1 MISTRLLQVVDSL
14 FIFQATATIDE
25 DTMMEA
31 KKVEKRMMFIP
42 VAFILLRI
50 WGTVRYFAYV
60 SPLSVR
66 TEVLTNIPLYALQ
79 VQCLEFDILQASSTS
94 QRFIYTVSASFGSN

>member
-1 MISTRLLQVVDSL
+1 M
-14 FIFQATATIDE
+14 DE

-42 VAFILLRI
+42 VAFILLRV

-60 SPLSVR
+60 SSLSVR
-66 TEVLTNIPLYALQ
+66 ASVLKNIPLYALQ
-79 VQCLEFDILQASSTS
+79 VQCLEFDIFLA
-94 QRFIYTVSASFGSN
+94 